1 MMQLI
6 IIKTKKEK
14 QNDMFFFFIIEK
26 KLNIRYLINIRIYI
40 IYLIYL
46 LFKKM
51 YMNDKNLVSW
61 DWKTIII
68 INEWVYEYY
77 YNWELIDSG
86 FDGIH
91 YWNYD
96 FIDIRKSNKN
106 SEYETYNNIN
116 YICTF
121 YYQWI
126 FLWMGY
132 SFNIY
137 NTNWILYSFIDALSW
152 EKLFFNENF
161 YLVKKQAK
169 IITQEEANNPTK
181 NIIDVET
188 WIDIPLLESN

>member
-1 MMQLI
+1 
-6 IIKTKKEK
+6 
-14 QNDMFFFFIIEK
+14 
-26 KLNIRYLINIRIYI
+26 
-40 IYLIYL
+40 
-46 LFKKM
+46 M

-91 YWNYD
+91 YWNYN
-96 FIDIRKSNKN
+96 FIEIYKSNKN
-106 SEYETYNNIN
+106 REYETYNNAN
-116 YICTF
+116 YIWTF

-126 FLWMGY
+126 LLWMGY
-132 SFNIY
+132 SFNLY
-137 NTNWILYSFIDALSW
+137 NTNWIAYSFIEALSW

-161 YLVKKQAK
+161 YIVKKQVK
-169 IITQEEANNPTK
+169 IIKQEEANNPTK

-188 WIDIPLLESN
+188 WIDIPLIESN